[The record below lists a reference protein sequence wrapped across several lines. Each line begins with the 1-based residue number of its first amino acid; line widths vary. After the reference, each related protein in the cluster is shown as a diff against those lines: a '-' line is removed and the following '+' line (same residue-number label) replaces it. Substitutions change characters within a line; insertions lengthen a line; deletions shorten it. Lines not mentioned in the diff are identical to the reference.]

1 MSEIQVQI
9 VDLPPM
15 RVARAHFYGVE
26 PETGAWRKLLAW
38 ARAEGLLADGAAR
51 RVFGFN
57 DPSPSAG
64 SPNYGYTFWM
74 AVGPEVAGS
83 GEIEIESFGGGRYAV
98 ARCETEG
105 DVGRIGEG
113 WRALVAWREKSSYGA
128 AHHQWLEEHIGGLE
142 AEGPLTLDL
151 YLPIAG

>member
-1 MSEIQVQI
+1 MNELQVRI

-15 RVARAHFYGVE
+15 RVARAHFYGTA
-26 PETGAWRKLLAW
+26 PERGAWDKLLAW
-38 ARAEGLLADGAAR
+38 ARAAGLLGDGETH

-64 SPNYGYTFWM
+64 SPNYGYAFWM
-74 AVGPEVAGS
+74 AVGPEVTGS
-83 GEIEIESFGGGRYAV
+83 DEIEIESFGGGRYAV
-98 ARCETEG
+98 ARCATEG
-105 DVGRIGEG
+105 DVERIGEG
-113 WRALVAWREKSSYGA
+113 WRALVAWREKSSYGP

-142 AEGPLTLDL
+142 GEGPLTLDL